1 MFESNNLIK
10 RLERRAD
17 DSDNQELDREVIEE
31 LKRLQGGAK
40 QMREVTGYLTDDNTF
55 FETAEQAEH
64 HEAIGAL
71 KGAYHQ
77 FVGQKG
83 NFERFAN
90 VIINLAPEIRR
101 FLNAHE
107 GPERDIKAEVDQA
120 TVEREIL
127 ASRKT
132 KADLY
137 TADDGTGEA
146 FEGLLQ
152 QPDRRPVHVPDLGD
166 RPRSEEIFQRSKIDG
181 S

>member
-1 MFESNNLIK
+1 
-10 RLERRAD
+10 
-17 DSDNQELDREVIEE
+17 
-31 LKRLQGGAK
+31 
-40 QMREVTGYLTDDNTF
+40 MREVQGFLTSDNTF
-55 FETAEQAEH
+55 FETADQAEH
-64 HEAIGAL
+64 HEAIGSL

-107 GPERDIKAEVDQA
+107 GPARNDDVQAETELA
-120 TVEREIL
+120 TIEREQL
-127 ASRKT
+127 NARKA

-137 TADDGTGEA
+137 TADDGTTEA
-146 FEGLLQ
+146 FEGLVEQ
-152 QPDRRPVHVPDLGD
+152 SDRGYVHVPDVGD
-166 RPRSEEIFQRSKIDG
+166 SPRTEEVRKRVKIDG